1 MRAVLFLAL
10 LVTLPVLAAE
20 KQKSIGQP
28 SIGWGPGSRTD
39 EEARAIR
46 LAEEAKAAR
55 KETIG
60 GWRDVPNPAPGGSQ
74 LTKPVQPTAL
84 SQPEPSQEGSP
95 PVTAMNPANP
105 VSSSFA
111 GDLIK
116 QKVSES
122 LGVSRAAVDWVAGM
136 RLWPRLFELAQRPQF
151 LTDMQTVMKSPRR
164 PMWMWTQLGWVLL
177 CLVLNWWRMEA
188 ARDRGFMRR
197 LLERGIV
204 TGIFVTGT
212 FFVVPWS
219 LFGDPWYRVFSGTA
233 GAVLGI

>member
-1 MRAVLFLAL
+1 MLRLLCLAL
-10 LVTLPVLAAE
+10 IFAFPALAAE

-39 EEARAIR
+39 EEARAIT
-46 LAEEAKAAR
+46 LAQEAKVAR
-55 KETIG
+55 GETIG

-74 LTKPVQPTAL
+74 LSKPVQPTAL
-84 SQPEPSQEGSP
+84 SEPEPPQEASP
-95 PVTAMNPANP
+95 P

-116 QKVSES
+116 QKISES

-136 RLWPRLFELAQRPQF
+136 RLWPRLLELAQRPQF
-151 LTDMQTVMKSPRR
+151 LIDMQTVMKSPRR
-164 PMWMWTQLGWVLL
+164 PMWMWTQLGWVLI
-177 CLVLNWWRMEA
+177 CLVLNWWRMQA

-197 LLERGIV
+197 LLERGFV